1 MGANI
6 WKHAP
11 SLAAMRCGI
20 HRYFF
25 SSVASDGG
33 HLLDDT
39 RNDQAFV
46 LQRVN
51 FADRSDVDRFAPTGK
66 LIEQD
71 RDDWPIVDSAPNL
84 ANALVFESAPLGKP
98 PEVSGL
104 FSGRLNFMT
113 NKRDFDF
120 AVTLFERTAK
130 GEYMQL
136 SYVWKRAS
144 YVNDRSHRAL
154 LAPGARTQLD
164 FTAGRLTSRQ
174 FQKGSRLVVVLSI
187 LKQPAE
193 QIDYGSGKPVSDE
206 SVADAGP
213 PLEIRW
219 YADSYVD
226 VPLRN

>member
-1 MGANI
+1 MRGA
-6 WKHAP
+6 
-11 SLAAMRCGI
+11 L

-25 SSVASDGG
+25 SSVTSDGG
-33 HLLDDT
+33 HRLDDA
-39 RNDQAFV
+39 RNHHAFV

-51 FADRSDVDRFAPTGK
+51 FADRSDVDRFAPAGK

-84 ANALVFESAPLGKP
+84 ANALVFESAPLDKP

-104 FSGRLNFMT
+104 FCGRLDFMA

-120 AVTLFERTAK
+120 AVTLFERTATGK
-130 GEYMQL
+130 YMQL

-144 YVNDRSHRAL
+144 YAKDRSHRAL

-164 FTAGRLTSRQ
+164 FAAGRLTSRR

-213 PLEIRW
+213 PLVIRW

-226 VPLRN
+226 VPFRN